1 MKKKMVGILVCMLLI
16 VTALPVMGMI
26 ECKRVEIINREYN
39 EIPAITADKDID
51 VRMRGGILNCKIR
64 MRNYDD
70 KTHTLQCYINA
81 TSGNYY
87 KEFSIPAGE
96 YWHYGVGYARSSF
109 GNITATVTENGKIL
123 ATRSGMIFFGIII
136 FTIV

>member
-1 MKKKMVGILVCMLLI
+1 MKKKIIGIFVCTLLI
-16 VTALPVMGMI
+16 VTAIPVAGMI
-26 ECKRVEIINREYN
+26 EDRKVEIINGEHN
-39 EIPAITADKDID
+39 EIPADKDID
-51 VRMRGGILNCKIR
+51 VRIRGGILNCKIR

-96 YWHYGVGYARSSF
+96 YWHYGVGYDRNSF
-109 GNITATVTENGKIL
+109 GNITATVIENEKIL
-123 ATRSGMIFFGIII
+123 TTRSGMIFFGIII
-136 FTIV
+136 FTTT